1 MGLRKKLNM
10 KDLFKIKHI
19 RTKYSIQILFIIFL
33 VTILLTLFSLIR
45 FRKGMK
51 MVSVSV
57 EQLTDEALYE
67 QMETKAEVVITTLAK
82 DLIDPVYYLD
92 IETITDL
99 FTTIRDQRDT
109 IYVYLYD
116 VDGKIISDGTEETPL
131 LHKVLTDEVSKK
143 AVASEK
149 FLLQRKGDVLDASM
163 PIYIED
169 EKLGGARIGFSLEKI
184 KADILRQKKA
194 IGSITEK
201 NMKSTLVTSMVISG
215 IFILLGIIFAL
226 KIAQLLVKPIL
237 KLIDVTRK
245 VGKGD
250 LTAKVE
256 IKSGDE
262 LEEMANS
269 FNQMTEDLYNLHQEE
284 KEMAKKIA
292 VAEEKARY
300 ATILEEKNQQL
311 ETAYQQLKSAQRQ
324 LIQSEKMAT
333 VGTLAGG
340 MAHEINTPLG
350 TILTNTEMLLREVK
364 NKEQGASLK
373 LIEEATNRCRDIVR
387 FLLKYSRQAPVE
399 FQPVELNK
407 VIDDVCFLLEYQLS
421 NDGITINKKYG
432 VLPKIEG
439 NVNELEQVIT
449 NVILNSKD
457 AIIKT
462 YNEKKGEGNIQ
473 IRAYQK
479 ENSLFIESQDD
490 GCGIPQKDIDKIF
503 DPFFTT
509 KDIGKGTGLGL
520 SVSQRIIE
528 RHNGKIKVESE
539 PGQGTT
545 VRIEL
550 PIKED

>member
-1 MGLRKKLNM
+1 MELRKKL

-33 VTILLTLFSLIR
+33 VAILLTLFSLIR
-45 FRKGMK
+45 FHKGMK
-51 MVSVSV
+51 TISASVD
-57 EQLTDEALYE
+57 QLTGEALYE
-67 QMETKAEVVITTLAK
+67 QMESKAEVVITTLAE
-82 DLIDPVYYLD
+82 DLIHPVYYLD

-109 IYVYLYD
+109 VYVYLYD
-116 VDGKIISDGTEETPL
+116 VDGKIISDGTEETAL

-143 AVASEK
+143 AVVSEK
-149 FLLQRKGDVLDASM
+149 FLLQKKGDILDASI

-169 EKLGGARIGFSLEKI
+169 EKLGGARIGFSLKKI

-194 IGSITEK
+194 ITSITEK
-201 NMKSTLVTSMVISG
+201 NIKSTLVTSMVISG
-215 IFILLGIIFAL
+215 ILILLGIIFAL
-226 KIAQLLVKPIL
+226 KIAQMLVQPIL

-284 KEMAKKIA
+284 KEMTKKIA

-300 ATILEEKNQQL
+300 AAILEEKNQQL
-311 ETAYQQLKSAQRQ
+311 ETAYQELKSTQNQ

-373 LIEEATNRCRDIVR
+373 LIEEATNRCRDIVQ
-387 FLLKYSRQAPVE
+387 FLLKYSRGAPVE

-407 VIDDVCFLLEYQLS
+407 VIDDACFLLEHQLS

-462 YNEKKGEGNIQ
+462 YNEKRKEGNIQ
-473 IRAYQK
+473 IKTYQK
-479 ENSLFIESQDD
+479 ENSLFIDIQDN
-490 GCGIPQKDIDKIF
+490 GCGIPKKDIDRVF

-550 PIKED
+550 PIK

>member
-1 MGLRKKLNM
+1 MELRKKL

-19 RTKYSIQILFIIFL
+19 HTKYSIQILFIIFL

-51 MVSVSV
+51 MVSASV

-67 QMETKAEVVITTLAK
+67 QMERKAEVVITTLAE
-82 DLIDPVYYLD
+82 DLIHPVYYLD

-131 LHKVLTDEVSKK
+131 LHKVLTDEVSRK

-149 FLLQRKGDVLDASM
+149 FLLQREGDILDVSM

-169 EKLGGARIGFSLEKI
+169 EKLGGVRIGFSLEKI

-215 IFILLGIIFAL
+215 ILIFLGIIFAL

-237 KLIDVTRK
+237 KLINVTRK

-300 ATILEEKNQQL
+300 TTILEEKNQQL
-311 ETAYQQLKSAQRQ
+311 ETAYQQLKSTQRQ

-373 LIEEATNRCRDIVR
+373 LIEGATKRCRDIVQ
-387 FLLKYSRQAPVE
+387 FLLKYSRGAPVE

-407 VIDDVCFLLEYQLS
+407 IIDDACFLLEHQLS

-432 VLPKIEG
+432 VLSKIEG

-462 YNEKKGEGNIQ
+462 YNQKSGEGNIQ
-473 IRAYQK
+473 IKTYQK
-479 ENSLFIESQDD
+479 ENSLFIDIQDN
-490 GCGIPQKDIDKIF
+490 GCGIPKKDIDRIF

-520 SVSQRIIE
+520 SVSHRIIE
-528 RHNGKIKVESE
+528 RHNGEIKVESE

-545 VRIEL
+545 VRIKL
-550 PIKED
+550 PIK

>member
-1 MGLRKKLNM
+1 MELRKKL
-10 KDLFKIKHI
+10 KDLFKVKHI
-19 RTKYSIQILFIIFL
+19 HTKYSIQILFIIFL

-51 MVSVSV
+51 MVSASV

-67 QMETKAEVVITTLAK
+67 QMERKAEVVITTLAK

-194 IGSITEK
+194 IGSITKK
-201 NMKSTLVTSMVISG
+201 NMKSTLVTSMIISG

-226 KIAQLLVKPIL
+226 KIAQLLVRPIL
-237 KLIDVTRK
+237 KLINVTRK

-292 VAEEKARY
+292 VAEERARY

-311 ETAYQQLKSAQRQ
+311 ETAYQELKSAQRQ

-373 LIEEATNRCRDIVR
+373 LIEGATNRCRDIVR

>member
-1 MGLRKKLNM
+1 MELRKKL
-10 KDLFKIKHI
+10 KDLSKVKHI
-19 RTKYSIQILFIIFL
+19 HTKYSIQILFIIFL

-67 QMETKAEVVITTLAK
+67 QMERKAEVVITTLAR

-99 FTTIRDQRDT
+99 FTTIREQKDT

-116 VDGKIISDGTEETPL
+116 VDGKIISDGTEKTTL
-131 LHKVLTDEVSKK
+131 LHEVLTDEVSRK
-143 AVASEK
+143 AMASEK

-169 EKLGGARIGFSLEKI
+169 EKLGGVRIGFSLEKI

-194 IGSITEK
+194 IGSITKK
-201 NMKSTLVTSMVISG
+201 NMKSTLVTSMIISG

-226 KIAQLLVKPIL
+226 KIAQLLVRPIL
-237 KLIDVTRK
+237 KLINVTRK

-292 VAEEKARY
+292 VAEERARY

-311 ETAYQQLKSAQRQ
+311 ETAYQELKSAQRQ

-373 LIEEATNRCRDIVR
+373 LIEGATNRCRDIVR

-449 NVILNSKD
+449 NIILNSKD

-479 ENSLFIESQDD
+479 ENSLFIEIQDD

>member
-1 MGLRKKLNM
+1 MELKKKLKEM
-10 KDLFKIKHI
+10 FKIKHI
-19 RTKYSIQILFIIFL
+19 HTKYSIQILFIIFL

-51 MVSVSV
+51 MVSASV
-57 EQLTDEALYE
+57 EQLSDEALYE
-67 QMETKAEVVITTLAK
+67 QMERKAEVVITTLAR

-99 FTTIRDQRDT
+99 FTTIRDQKDT
-109 IYVYLYD
+109 IYVYLYNG
-116 VDGKIISDGTEETPL
+116 DGKIISDGTEETPL
-131 LHKVLTDEVSKK
+131 LHKVLTDEVSRK
-143 AVASEK
+143 AVASEE
-149 FLLQRKGDVLDASM
+149 FLLQRKEDILDASM

-169 EKLGGARIGFSLEKI
+169 EKLGGVRIGFSLEKI
-184 KADILRQKKA
+184 KADILKQKEA
-194 IGSITEK
+194 IGYITEK

-215 IFILLGIIFAL
+215 ILVLLGIIFAL

-237 KLIDVTRK
+237 KLISVTRK

-300 ATILEEKNQQL
+300 TTILEEKNQQL
-311 ETAYQQLKSAQRQ
+311 ETAYQELKSTQSQ

-373 LIEEATNRCRDIVR
+373 LIEEATKRCRDIVR
-387 FLLKYSRQAPVE
+387 FLLKYSRGAPVE

-407 VIDDVCFLLEYQLS
+407 IIDDACFLLEHQLS
-421 NDGITINKKYG
+421 NDDITINKKYG
-432 VLPKIEG
+432 VLSKIEG

-462 YNEKKGEGNIQ
+462 YNQKSGEGNIQ
-473 IRAYQK
+473 IKTYQK
-479 ENSLFIESQDD
+479 ENSLFIDIQDN
-490 GCGIPQKDIDKIF
+490 GCGIPKKDIDRIF

-520 SVSQRIIE
+520 SVSHRIIE
-528 RHNGKIKVESE
+528 RHNGKITVESE
-539 PGQGTT
+539 PGKGTT

>member
-1 MGLRKKLNM
+1 MELRKKL

-19 RTKYSIQILFIIFL
+19 RTKYSILILFIIFL
-33 VTILLTLFSLIR
+33 VSILLTFFSLIR

-67 QMETKAEVVITTLAK
+67 QMERKAEVVITTLAR

-92 IETITDL
+92 IETITDS
-99 FTTIRDQRDT
+99 FTTIRAQRDT
-109 IYVYLYD
+109 VYVYLYD

-131 LHKVLTDEVSKK
+131 LHKVLTDKVSRK

-149 FLLQRKGDVLDASM
+149 FLLQRKEDILDASM
-163 PIYIED
+163 PIYIEN
-169 EKLGGARIGFSLEKI
+169 EKLGGVRIGFSLEKI

-194 IGSITEK
+194 VTSITEK

-215 IFILLGIIFAL
+215 ILILLGIIFAL
-226 KIAQLLVKPIL
+226 KIAQLLVQPIL
-237 KLIDVTRK
+237 KLINATRK

-284 KEMAKKIA
+284 KEMAKRI
-292 VAEEKARY
+292 VIAEERARY

-311 ETAYQQLKSAQRQ
+311 ETAYQELKSTQSQ

-373 LIEEATNRCRDIVR
+373 LIEGATNRCRDIVQ
-387 FLLKYSRQAPVE
+387 FLLKYSRGAPVE
-399 FQPVELNK
+399 FQSVELNK
-407 VIDDVCFLLEYQLS
+407 VLDDTCFLLEHQLS

-432 VLPKIEG
+432 VLSKIEG

-462 YNEKKGEGNIQ
+462 YNEKSGEGNIQ
-473 IRAYQK
+473 IKTYQK
-479 ENSLFIESQDD
+479 ENSLFIEIQDD
-490 GCGIPQKDIDKIF
+490 GCGIPRKDIDRVF

-520 SVSQRIIE
+520 SVSHRIIE
-528 RHNGKIKVESE
+528 RHNGEIKVESE

-545 VRIEL
+545 VKIEL
-550 PIKED
+550 PSK

>member
-1 MGLRKKLNM
+1 MELRKKLNM

-19 RTKYSIQILFIIFL
+19 RTKYSLQILFIIFL

-67 QMETKAEVVITTLAK
+67 QMETKAEVVITTLAR

-99 FTTIRDQRDT
+99 FTTIRDQKDT

-116 VDGKIISDGTEETPL
+116 VDGKIISDGTEKTTL
-131 LHKVLTDEVSKK
+131 LHEVLTDEVSKK

-149 FLLQRKGDVLDASM
+149 FLLQRKEDILDASM

-169 EKLGGARIGFSLEKI
+169 EKLGGIRIGFSLEKI

-194 IGSITEK
+194 IGYITEK
-201 NMKSTLVTSMVISG
+201 NIKSTLVASMVISG
-215 IFILLGIIFAL
+215 ILVLLGIIFAL

-237 KLIDVTRK
+237 KLINVTRK

-292 VAEEKARY
+292 VAEERARY

-311 ETAYQQLKSAQRQ
+311 ETAYQELKSAQRQ

-373 LIEEATNRCRDIVR
+373 LIEEATNRCRDIVQ

>member
-1 MGLRKKLNM
+1 MKLKKKLNV
-10 KDLFKIKHI
+10 KNLFKIKHI

-33 VTILLTLFSLIR
+33 VSILLTLFSLIR
-45 FRKGMK
+45 FHKGMK
-51 MVSVSV
+51 VISASV

-67 QMETKAEVVITTLAK
+67 QMESKAEVVITTLAN
-82 DLIDPVYYLD
+82 DLIHPFYYLD
-92 IETITDL
+92 IETINDL
-99 FTTIRDQRDT
+99 FATIKDQKDT

-116 VDGKIISDGTEETPL
+116 MDGKIISDGTEETTL
-131 LHKVLTDEVSKK
+131 LHKVLTDETSKK

-149 FLLQRKGDVLDASM
+149 FLLQRRGDILDASM
-163 PIYIED
+163 PIYIEN
-169 EKLGGARIGFSLEKI
+169 EKLGGVRIGFSLEKI

-194 IGSITEK
+194 VVSITEK
-201 NMKSTLVTSMVISG
+201 NIKSTLVASMVISG
-215 IFILLGIIFAL
+215 ILILLGIIFAL
-226 KIAQLLVKPIL
+226 KIAQMLVQPIL
-237 KLIDVTRK
+237 KLISVTRK

-250 LTAKVE
+250 LTAKVD

-269 FNQMTEDLYNLHQEE
+269 FNQMTEDLYNLHREE
-284 KEMAKKIA
+284 KEMARRIA

-300 ATILEEKNQQL
+300 TAILEEKNQQL
-311 ETAYQQLKSAQRQ
+311 ETAYRELKSTQSQ

-350 TILTNTEMLLREVK
+350 TILTNTEMLLREAK

-373 LIEEATNRCRDIVR
+373 LIEEATKRCRDIVQL
-387 FLLKYSRQAPVE
+387 LLKYSRQAPVE
-399 FQPVELNK
+399 FQPVEVNK
-407 VIDDVCFLLEYQLS
+407 VIEDTCSLLEYQFAK
-421 NDGITINKKYG
+421 DGITINKKYG
-432 VLPKIEG
+432 IAPKIEG
-439 NVNELEQVIT
+439 NANELEQVIT
-449 NVILNSKD
+449 NLILNSKD
-457 AIIKT
+457 AIIRT
-462 YNEKKGEGNIQ
+462 YNEKRKEGNIQ
-473 IRAYQK
+473 IKTYQK
-479 ENSLFIESQDD
+479 GNSLFIEIHDD
-490 GCGIPQKDIDKIF
+490 GCGIPKKDIDRIF

-528 RHNGKIKVESE
+528 RHNGEIKVESE

-550 PIKED
+550 PIKGD

>member
-1 MGLRKKLNM
+1 MELRKKL

-33 VTILLTLFSLIR
+33 VTILLTFSGLIR

-67 QMETKAEVVITTLAK
+67 QMETKAEVVITTLAR

-99 FTTIRDQRDT
+99 FTTIRDQKDT

-149 FLLQRKGDVLDASM
+149 FLLQRKGDILDASM

-201 NMKSTLVTSMVISG
+201 NIKSTLLASMVISG
-215 IFILLGIIFAL
+215 ILILLGIIFAL
-226 KIAQLLVKPIL
+226 KIAQMLVQPIL

-284 KEMAKKIA
+284 KEMTKKIA

-311 ETAYQQLKSAQRQ
+311 ETAYQELKSTQNQ

-350 TILTNTEMLLREVK
+350 TILANTEMLLREVK

-373 LIEEATNRCRDIVR
+373 LIEEATNRCRDIVQL
-387 FLLKYSRQAPVE
+387 LLKYSRQAPVE

-407 VIDDVCFLLEYQLS
+407 VIEDACSLLEYQLA

-432 VLPKIEG
+432 IAPKIEG
-439 NVNELEQVIT
+439 NSNELGQVIT
-449 NVILNSKD
+449 NIILNSKD
-457 AIIKT
+457 AIIRT
-462 YNEKKGEGNIQ
+462 YNEKRKEGNIQ
-473 IRAYQK
+473 IKTYQK
-479 ENSLFIESQDD
+479 EKSLFIDIHDD
-490 GCGIPQKDIDKIF
+490 GCGIPKKDIDRIF

-528 RHNGKIKVESE
+528 RHNGEIKVESKH
-539 PGQGTT
+539 GQGTT

-550 PIKED
+550 PIK